1 MVQERGSNFSGGEKQ
16 RIAIARAILKNADAV
31 IFDEA
36 TNAVDMKNESYIYDY
51 MKEIAK
57 QGKTV
62 LIVAHRDNARLL
74 ADNEIRIEQGMIV
87 DTNE

>member
-1 MVQERGSNFSGGEKQ
+1 MVQEHGSNFSGGERQ
-16 RIAIARAILKNADAV
+16 RIAIARAILKNANVV

-36 TNAVDMKNESYIYDY
+36 TNAVDIKNESYIYDY
-51 MKEIAK
+51 MRETAR

-62 LIVAHRDNARLL
+62 LIIAHRDNARLL

-87 DTNE
+87 E